1 MATIYVTDR
10 GYAVFSPDG
19 RYLGTWTTL
28 QGATSAPAV
37 EGATITRCPQSGQR
51 IKDAPSADAGVSATP
66 YFDYLI
72 RRKEDPHG
80 SQRDPQAN
88 GLGAHA

>member
-10 GYAVFSPDG
+10 GYAVYSPDG

-28 QGATSAPAV
+28 QGAM
-37 EGATITRCPQSGQR
+37 
-51 IKDAPSADAGVSATP
+51 SATP

-72 RRKEDPHG
+72 RKEDPHG
-80 SQRDPQAN
+80 TNDPSTHRAAS
-88 GLGAHA
+88 LGAHA